1 MADRESYANIRDYI
15 VERKKFFHG
24 RETGGRL
31 VALTII
37 ARRHSSTP
45 GERVMR
51 GLFDWPKQLG
61 TSNDTA
67 KMVARA
73 NAHRHLCRV

>member
-1 MADRESYANIRDYI
+1 MRPARATCGLLGDDWLTRMNESAFNGRPRELRWNIRDYI

-24 RETGGRL
+24 RETAGRL
-31 VALTII
+31 IALTII

-51 GLFDWPKQLG
+51 GLL
-61 TSNDTA
+61 
-67 KMVARA
+67 
-73 NAHRHLCRV
+73 

>member
-1 MADRESYANIRDYI
+1 MADRESYANIRDYVI
-15 VERKKFFHG
+15 ERKKFFHG

-37 ARRHSSTP
+37 ARQHSSTR

-51 GLFDWPKQLG
+51 GLL
-61 TSNDTA
+61 
-67 KMVARA
+67 
-73 NAHRHLCRV
+73 